1 MRGHS
6 WLICYVQALRKQ
18 RVEIAKKRVLD
29 DAVRWA
35 AFDEDSSLDGEVNLL
50 LSIQQ
55 VWLLMLNEQLRE
67 TAQIVSA
74 QLDGKLSFE
83 DKDIVEVEVEE
94 FMVSLK
100 EVTGM
105 LEDANDEEEQHAHD
119 QSSGRESHGAECDVI
134 VPDTR

>member
-1 MRGHS
+1 MRNHS
-6 WLICYVQALRKQ
+6 WLICCVQALRKQ

-74 QLDGKLSFE
+74 QLDGKLSSE

-94 FMVSLK
+94 FMVSLRK
-100 EVTGM
+100 SLGCWRM
-105 LEDANDEEEQHAHD
+105 LTM
-119 QSSGRESHGAECDVI
+119 R
-134 VPDTR
+134 